1 MTLDPSNFKKINVTD
16 TCAVWNILSSRILFS
31 ASFTANC
38 SFCITGFVFY
48 ESLIKPRTEITKE
61 DYELQSRLKHELKNK
76 KILSHNLNIEDLQ
89 EIKILERRRN
99 LGKGELSSIAFAK
112 KINQAIIT
120 DDKKARN
127 LAEQVL
133 NHNFVQTTPQLL
145 GWLFYTGNL
154 SDHQKDE
161 IIVEHE
167 NLKRPLAKYFNVM
180 YERALEYR
188 LMKK

>member
-1 MTLDPSNFKKINVTD
+1 MALDPSNFKKINVTD
-16 TCAVWNILSSRILFS
+16 TCAVWNILSSRILYS
-31 ASFTANC
+31 ASLTANC

-48 ESLIKPRTEITKE
+48 ECLIKQRTENTEE
-61 DYELQSRLKHELKNK
+61 DRELQSRLKHELKK
-76 KILSHNLNIEDLQ
+76 RRILSNNLDIGDLQ
-89 EIKILERRRN
+89 EIKILEKRRN

-127 LAEQVL
+127 LAENVL
-133 NHNFVQTTPQLL
+133 NHEYVQTTPLLL
-145 GWLFYTGNL
+145 GWLFYSSYL

-167 NLKRPLAKYFNVM
+167 KLRRPLGKYFNIM

-188 LMKK
+188 LMSK